1 MSSSNRPKI
10 GPRTAILFLLG
21 FLLTLPSIATSQ
33 DSNQTATSPRLHESL
48 KPSDAVPV
56 DKTECA
62 LPKASGAATA
72 VVVGS
77 PGTDA
82 LSSTTLGF
90 QDIPTEAGNVIIEN
104 GDGPLYIVIVATRPV
119 IWRITGAVNRIE
131 HLVLSSFHP
140 YAPQIP
146 ADALIS
152 IAGETVSIAGETGV
166 PSGQVTFMSN
176 PECLGVILD
185 GADAKAISAVLQYTG
200 KTPSIITVP
209 RSSAIFLPSGK
220 VNPLDNR
227 EAIRKLREKVPT
239 LSSRDPASV
248 TAYMKA
254 YISYY
259 LVAAYPAGVVDID
272 PGVVVSNRPAAR
284 YEVFPRQAGLLQLIE
299 AGSLLATE
307 RGDFVIRGKLRLP
320 VESGENFLLQRGV
333 PKPDGDLKRYCV
345 MDEETGEQLGP
356 RCPKSFVEYVQQFVR
371 NSGTR
376 SIK

>member
-1 MSSSNRPKI
+1 MKPVSSNI
-10 GPRTAILFLLG
+10 WPRTAILFLLG
-21 FLLTLPSIATSQ
+21 FLLTLS
-33 DSNQTATSPRLHESL
+33 
-48 KPSDAVPV
+48 SDAVSA
-56 DKTECA
+56 DNTECA
-62 LPKASGAATA
+62 LPKASEAATA

-77 PGTDA
+77 PGADA
-82 LSSTTLGF
+82 LSSTTLGS

-119 IWRITGAVNRIE
+119 IWRITGAVSRIE
-131 HLVLSSFHP
+131 RLILSSFYP

-146 ADALIS
+146 AEALIS

-185 GADAKAISAVLQYTG
+185 GIKAADAKAISAVLQYTG
-200 KTPSIITVP
+200 KTPSVVTVP
-209 RSSAIFLPSGK
+209 RSSAISLPSGK
-220 VNPLDNR
+220 VDPLDNR
-227 EAIRKLREKVPT
+227 EAIRKLREKTPN
-239 LSSRDPASV
+239 LSSPDPAAV
-248 TAYMKA
+248 TAYIKA
-254 YISYY
+254 YISYF

-272 PGVVVSNRPAAR
+272 PSVVVSNRPAKR
-284 YEVFPRQAGLLQLIE
+284 YEVLPRQAGLLQLME
-299 AGSLLATE
+299 AGSLSATE

-320 VESGENFLLQRGV
+320 VESGANFLLLRGV

-356 RCPKSFVEYVQQFVR
+356 RCPKSFVEYAQQFVR

-376 SIK
+376 NIK

>member
-1 MSSSNRPKI
+1 M
-10 GPRTAILFLLG
+10 
-21 FLLTLPSIATSQ
+21 
-33 DSNQTATSPRLHESL
+33 
-48 KPSDAVPV
+48 
-56 DKTECA
+56 
-62 LPKASGAATA
+62 LPKASDAAIA
-72 VVVGS
+72 MVVGS
-77 PGTDA
+77 AGADA
-82 LSSTTLGF
+82 LSSTTLGS

-119 IWRITGAVNRIE
+119 IWRITGAVSRIE
-131 HLVLSSFHP
+131 RLILSSFHP

-146 ADALIS
+146 AEVLVS
-152 IAGETVSIAGETGV
+152 IAGKTVSIAGETGV
-166 PSGQVTFMSN
+166 AAGKVTFMSN

-185 GADAKAISAVLQYTG
+185 GINAVEKASSAVLQYTG

-209 RSSAIFLPSGK
+209 RSSAIFLPSGR

-227 EAIRKLREKVPT
+227 EAIRKLREKTPN

-248 TAYMKA
+248 TAHIKA

-272 PGVVVSNRPAAR
+272 PSVVVSNRPAER
-284 YEVFPRQAGLLQLIE
+284 YEVLPRQAGLLQLME

-307 RGDFVIRGKLRLP
+307 RGDFEIRRKLRLP
-320 VESGENFLLQRGV
+320 VESGANFLLLRGV
-333 PKPDGDLKRYCV
+333 PKPDGDLKRYCL

-356 RCPKSFVEYVQQFVR
+356 RCPESFVEYVQKFVR
-371 NSGTR
+371 NGATR